1 MISMKIKQ
9 LREFSREE
17 LVLLFTRFKEE
28 LGTSYNY
35 LSNYDDIFNLAIDKA
50 VSDILDGNTTEEE
63 LAIEKYLKENID
75 VSIGIVFTSMKK
87 ERLKIFNEFSSSNIA
102 FTSSNKKNIK
112 EFSKIADFFKDIC
125 YLLTQ
130 DDALEIIKNKSL
142 FAQRC

>member
-50 VSDILDGNTTEEE
+50 VSDILDGNTTLEE

-87 ERLKIFNEFSSSNIA
+87 ARLKIFNEFSSSNIA

-112 EFSKIADFFKDIC
+112 EFSKIADFFIDIC

-130 DDALEIIKNKSL
+130 DEALEIIKINKD
-142 FAQRC
+142 